1 VAKLDDGHDVQG
13 AVDAPV
19 AARDSRC
26 RFWSPE
32 EASKGAVPFQ
42 DAK

>member
-1 VAKLDDGHDVQG
+1 MTELDDGHDVQD
-13 AVDAPV
+13 AVDAPFP
-19 AARDSRC
+19 ARESPC

-32 EASKGAVPFQ
+32 DASKGAVPFQ